1 MIVKKVWENKTN
13 GQKLVTIPKE
23 SDIDP
28 GDYVKIDKV
37 ENQEEE
43 EG

>member
-23 SDIDP
+23 SYIEP
-28 GDYVKIDKV
+28 GDYVKIEKV
-37 ENQEEE
+37 EDQEEE